1 MYQSYSSHYK
11 LPYAREDALHREPL
25 VEAPLVPRQYHS
37 NERLRSRQRDDCHV
51 SMVDRSPEF
60 SGYRRLP
67 LDNRDGPQGAYYHS
81 VGGSGEDS
89 LYQGSMAGGVPQ
101 YVGSGHHGY
110 QRLPPGYRVGPQ
122 NQIYAGVPGGDSR
135 WCEPVSYVPPKSR
148 ECVYGPVAID
158 RCAIDSGQST
168 GTFQYRSVDGGS
180 AFNCTP
186 VTDMSAPYVDR
197 GHQECHPVY
206 RTGDLNQ
213 PQVNSSHMPL
223 DVPVDDWKY
232 RGPVTEG
239 LTQSRRT
246 DSRADDRSNIYD
258 SVLGVSGNDRW
269 KADLG
274 EGVPERVV
282 KRGSAYTQFHN
293 SDLHASRKVV
303 TPSES
308 MVESHRSCV
317 SLEGP
322 EIGNIRQGVGR
333 TVASDNP
340 SQSSKMAD
348 NRARVLVPSY
358 SSVVCT
364 EVELV
369 SESTPSESITGGDG
383 YGRLP
388 SQYGPSVRKSQV
400 DVHVPFHALVEQS
413 WGDKNHGAC
422 AKKAVVYTCSS
433 ETVDVP
439 TLSGHISK
447 SEDMLCKKT
456 DTPSTCLSST
466 WEERRETSS
475 DLDKV
480 RIQFG
485 LRPRDYREYFKLLN
499 DFDEGE
505 IDSVTFL
512 KAVSTLFSDKNHG
525 ACANKAVVYTCSSE
539 TVDVPPLSG
548 HISKSEDMLCKKTDT
563 PSTCLSST
571 WEERR
576 ETSSDLD
583 KVRIQFGLRPRDYRE
598 YFKLLNDFDE
608 GEIDSV
614 TFLKAV
620 STLFSDLELLIEFQ
634 KFLNTKYEARV
645 LPCRSRVP
653 EGGRSRLVKP
663 KDLPS
668 CDGRLKPSRSMCNLE
683 RVPSSKN
690 VTGEKSQF
698 SYPPGETLEK
708 SQLGYPQGETL
719 EKSRFCYPPGETLE
733 ISQFSYP
740 PGETLEKYQL
750 GYPQGETLEKSR
762 LGYPPGETLEKSR
775 VRLSARGDAREISV

>member
-1 MYQSYSSHYK
+1 MYQSYPSHYK
-11 LPYAREDALHREPL
+11 LAYAREDALHREPL

-122 NQIYAGVPGGDSR
+122 NQIYSGVPGGDSR

-168 GTFQYRSVDGGS
+168 GTFQNRSVDGGS
-180 AFNCTP
+180 GFNCTP

-213 PQVNSSHMPL
+213 V
-223 DVPVDDWKY
+223 
-232 RGPVTEG
+232 
-239 LTQSRRT
+239 
-246 DSRADDRSNIYD
+246 A
-258 SVLGVSGNDRW
+258 
-269 KADLG
+269 
-274 EGVPERVV
+274 
-282 KRGSAYTQFHN
+282 
-293 SDLHASRKVV
+293 
-303 TPSES
+303 
-308 MVESHRSCV
+308 
-317 SLEGP
+317 
-322 EIGNIRQGVGR
+322 

-369 SESTPSESITGGDG
+369 SESTPSESITGGDE

-400 DVHVPFHALVEQS
+400 DVQGDVHVPFHALVEQS

-422 AKKAVVYTCSS
+422 ANKAVVYTCSS

-740 PGETLEKYQL
+740 PGETLEKSQL

-762 LGYPPGETLEKSR
+762 LGYPQGETLEKSRLGYPQGETLEKSRFSYPPGETLEKSKLGYPPGETLEKSR
-775 VRLSARGDAREISV
+775 FSYPPGETLEKSKLGYPPGETLEKSRFSYPPGETLEKSKLGYPPGETLEKSRFSYPPGETLEKSKLGYPASR

>member
-11 LPYAREDALHREPL
+11 LPYAREDALRREPL
-25 VEAPLVPRQYHS
+25 VEVLPVPQQYHS
-37 NERLRSRQRDDCHV
+37 MERLRSRDGGHLHRA
-51 SMVDRSPEF
+51 DRAPEF
-60 SGYRRLP
+60 RRYMRLP
-67 LDNRDGPQGAYYHS
+67 LDNRDDPRGAYYPS
-81 VGGSGEDS
+81 LGGSGEGS

-101 YVGSGHHGY
+101 SVGSGHHGY
-110 QRLPPGYRVGPQ
+110 QRLPPGYQVGPQ
-122 NQIYAGVPGGDSR
+122 SQIYAGEPGGDRR
-135 WCEPVSYVPPKSR
+135 WCESVSYVPPKSR
-148 ECVYGPVAID
+148 ECGYGPVAID
-158 RCAIDSGQST
+158 RRAIDSGQST
-168 GTFQYRSVDGGS
+168 GTSQYRSVDGGS
-180 AFNCTP
+180 GFDCTP
-186 VTDMSAPYVDR
+186 VTDISAPYIDR

-213 PQVNSSHMPL
+213 PQVNSSHIPL

-232 RGPVTEG
+232 RGPVAEG
-239 LTQSRRT
+239 LTQSLRI
-246 DSRADDRSNIYD
+246 DSRADDRSNIDD
-258 SVLGVSGNDRW
+258 SVSLGVSGNDRW
-269 KADLG
+269 KAALG

-293 SDLHASRKVV
+293 SNLHASRKVV

-308 MVESHRSCV
+308 MVEGRRSCV
-317 SLEGP
+317 SLETP
-322 EIGNIRQGVGR
+322 EIGKIRQGVGR
-333 TVASDNP
+333 TVAVDNP
-340 SQSSKMAD
+340 RQSSKMAD
-348 NRARVLVPSY
+348 NRARALVPSY

-383 YGRLP
+383 YRRLP
-388 SQYGPSVRKSQV
+388 SQYGPSVCKSQV
-400 DVHVPFHALVEQS
+400 EVQGDVHVPFHALVEQS

-422 AKKAVVYTCSS
+422 ANKAVVYTCSS
-433 ETVDVP
+433 ETVDVTP
-439 TLSGHISK
+439 LSGHISK

-456 DTPSTCLSST
+456 DTPSKCLSST

-505 IDSVTFL
+505 ID
-512 KAVSTLFSDKNHG
+512 
-525 ACANKAVVYTCSSE
+525 
-539 TVDVPPLSG
+539 
-548 HISKSEDMLCKKTDT
+548 I
-563 PSTCLSST
+563 
-571 WEERR
+571 
-576 ETSSDLD
+576 
-583 KVRIQFGLRPRDYRE
+583 
-598 YFKLLNDFDE
+598 
-608 GEIDSV
+608 V

-634 KFLNTKYEARV
+634 KFLNTKYEVRV

-690 VTGEKSQF
+690 VTGEKSRFSYPPGETLEKSQF

-719 EKSRFCYPPGETLE
+719 EKSQLGYPPGETLEKSRFCYPPGETLE
-733 ISQFSYP
+733 ISRFSYP
-740 PGETLEKYQL
+740 PGETLEK
-750 GYPQGETLEKSR
+750 SR
-762 LGYPPGETLEKSR
+762 FSYPPGETLEKSR
-775 VRLSARGDAREISV
+775 LSAWGDAGGISDELSAGTDCVGRC